1 MRVSDSNKEYSG
13 SFLSVFGV
21 LAFSVLLIMAA
32 VVIRNQ
38 VTHGKSGSEK
48 GVIHLRLAEI
58 HSANYPSSLGAAEFS
73 RLVSEKTDGRIK
85 IELFCNGQLG
95 TDEYA
100 IAEQIQFGG
109 IDFACVD
116 SSALGDYAPMLD
128 ILQLPYLIEST
139 EQLHRVLDGELGQT
153 LLSSA
158 DKNKII
164 GLAFY
169 DEGQRIYCNSVR
181 TVSRTTDLEGLRLGV
196 PKNQI
201 YSDMVGL
208 LGAQTVSL
216 AYGDIYR
223 SLQTGRINGLEHS
236 LLNYIDNRYYTEA
249 KYITLDGHSM
259 PPSILITGKDVF
271 DSLSPED
278 QAIIREAAAQSV
290 PVQRKAYSLGE
301 TKAAKFLEGDK
312 CEVVDTPWTSSLFAV
327 RTASVYDKYSHYAK
341 EIELIKSMK

>member
-1 MRVSDSNKEYSG
+1 MNEPNKQYSS
-13 SFLSVFGV
+13 SFFSVFGV
-21 LAFSVLLIMAA
+21 LAFSIFLIIIT
-32 VVIRNQ
+32 VVIRTQ
-38 VTHGKSGSEK
+38 VMDGKSGDEK
-48 GVIHLRLAEI
+48 DVIYLRLAEI
-58 HSANYPSSLGAAEFS
+58 HSASYPSSLGAAEFS

-100 IAEQIQFGG
+100 IAEQVQFGG

-116 SSALGDYAPMLD
+116 TAALVDYAPILD
-128 ILQLPYLIEST
+128 ILQLPYLIKST
-139 EQLHRVLDGELGQT
+139 EHLHKVLDSELGQK

-158 DKNKII
+158 EKNKII

-181 TVSRTTDLEGLRLGV
+181 MVSRTIDLEGLRLGV

-201 YSDMVGL
+201 YSDMVEL

-236 LLNYIDNRYYTEA
+236 LLNYISSRYYIEA

-259 PPSILITGKDVF
+259 APSILITGKDVF
-271 DSLSPED
+271 DTLSPED

-290 PVQRKAYSLGE
+290 AVQRKAYSQAE
-301 TKAAKFLEGDK
+301 IKAAKFLEGDK
-312 CEVVDTPWTSSLFAV
+312 CEVVTNPWTTSMFTIQ
-327 RTASVYDKYSHYAK
+327 TAPIYDKYQHYAK
-341 EIELIKSMK
+341 EIGLIKSMK